1 MSIIILHPG
10 AYPQIGDA
18 GQDLVEHTC
27 ASASALHVP
36 SRLGRREVVVV
47 VSWLCGCKPKA
58 TDLPDAPRPR
68 PACRRSLAVPTCRH
82 RSERAFVVNV
92 ACADWQGSMR
102 AHEET
107 KRERRIS
114 YHIISRRFP
123 RCRVVS
129 CRVATR
135 CWLLVTPH
143 LASNTSRI
151 SISSPV
157 HSRILSLY
165 TSLALHGY
173 VQTTV
178 CTLSTSTSTHSTS
191 PPPHSHHLRSL
202 ESSRRSLRLM
212 PCLVILLP
220 IPSLEDGDRLHRIC
234 SHYPCR
240 KPLHPGSR
248 FSCCTRHAKPPVS
261 HPPTHTYHLDLR
273 RELPL

>member
-114 YHIISRRFP
+114 YHIISYPGAFRGA
-123 RCRVVS
+123 VS
-129 CRVATR
+129 CRVES
-135 CWLLVTPH
+135 LLAVGYSLHLISRQTQVALVFLHRSIAAYYHYTPH
-143 LASNTSRI
+143 
-151 SISSPV
+151 
-157 HSRILSLY
+157 
-165 TSLALHGY
+165 
-173 VQTTV
+173 
-178 CTLSTSTSTHSTS
+178 
-191 PPPHSHHLRSL
+191 
-202 ESSRRSLRLM
+202 
-212 PCLVILLP
+212 
-220 IPSLEDGDRLHRIC
+220 
-234 SHYPCR
+234 
-240 KPLHPGSR
+240 
-248 FSCCTRHAKPPVS
+248 
-261 HPPTHTYHLDLR
+261 
-273 RELPL
+273 